1 MFNRVS
7 IVFLFFLTINSTICL
22 KSTDLCTLKQKEC
35 KGFYD
40 EQENYHIECH
50 LVKCYGSFNYECDT
64 YICSRNKTE
73 CDEYKRLNVH
83 INNLTNEKQANSD
96 PKIAANN
103 LKEIA
108 KFKMFNRVIQECP
121 IKIYEFNSN
130 DFCLNEINC
139 IEKNLNLN
147 KEIDCK
153 CPTNHSFVCTKY
165 CTTDSNACDYF
176 KSVSK
181 NENSFANIN
190 DCNNFNITAT
200 RPYKYN
206 FDKKAF
212 FIFILFVLL
221 ASFMIINLF

>member
-153 CPTNHSFVCTKY
+153 CPANHSFVCTKY
-165 CTTDSNACDYF
+165 CATDSAACDYF

-181 NENSFANIN
+181 NENSFAYIN

>member
-165 CTTDSNACDYF
+165 CATDSAACDYF

-181 NENSFANIN
+181 NENSFAYIN
-190 DCNNFNITAT
+190 DCNNFNITTT